1 MPIIKEKEESWL
13 WYQGVNMDDLSRSCV
28 DIAKEVMRLLD
39 TPGHET
45 IDADK
50 LIIIAAANINESGIT
65 GAMTGE
71 IADMISRY
79 HSRSKEFREKW
90 NLSNQINHE
99 GERANILGDT
109 LNPAFMKVKEN

>member
-45 IDADK
+45 IDADR

-79 HSRSKEFREKW
+79 HSRGKEFREKW

-109 LNPAFMKVKEN
+109 LNPALLSIRPK